1 MASPQIGQGGEY
13 NPIESQSMSEA
24 LQTRPIPPE
33 LAGLRLDQ
41 ALARMF
47 PEYSRSRLKEW
58 LLAGA
63 ITLDGGAKR
72 PRDAVA
78 GGEIVVLRPQADIS
92 VRAKPEPITLDVVFE
107 DDALLVINKPA
118 GLVVHPGAG
127 NPAGTLMNGLLHHA
141 PALELVP
148 RAGIIHRIDKD
159 TSGLLLVA
167 KTVPAHTALVRLLAD
182 RDIARHYV
190 AVCKGVLTGGGTI
203 NEPIA
208 RHPVDRKR
216 MSVQQK
222 GKPAVT
228 HYTVIERFRAFTYV
242 SVKLESGRTHQI
254 RVHFAHRRHALV
266 GDPVYGG
273 RLALPAGATEDLIQF
288 LRQFK
293 RQALH
298 AARLAFVHPV
308 SDAALEFEVPPPDDF
323 QSLLGVLRKDAEQQ

>member
-1 MASPQIGQGGEY
+1 
-13 NPIESQSMSEA
+13 MSEA
-24 LQTRPIPPE
+24 LQTRAIPAE

-58 LLAGA
+58 LLAGS
-63 ITLDGGAKR
+63 ITLDGAPKR

-78 GGEIVVLRPQADIS
+78 GGEIVSLQPQADVG
-92 VRAKPEPITLDVVFE
+92 VRAEPEPITLHVVFE
-107 DDALLVINKPA
+107 DENLLVVNKPA

-141 PALELVP
+141 PTLEQVP
-148 RAGIIHRIDKD
+148 RAGIIHRIDKQ

-167 KTVPAHTALVRLLAD
+167 KTLQAHTSLVRLLAD
-182 RDIARHYV
+182 REISRHYL
-190 AVCKGVLTGGGTI
+190 AVCNGVLTGGGTI

-216 MSVQQK
+216 MSIRQG

-228 HYTVIERFRAFTYV
+228 HYTVIERFRAFTYI
-242 SVKLESGRTHQI
+242 SVRLETGRTHQI

-273 RLALPAGATEDLIQF
+273 RLALPKGASEELIQM
-288 LRQFK
+288 LRRFK

-298 AARLAFVHPV
+298 AARLDFVHPV
-308 SDAALEFEVPPPDDF
+308 SGERLEFEVTPPDDF
-323 QSLLGVLRKDAEQQ
+323 QELLAVMRQDAQKA

>member
-1 MASPQIGQGGEY
+1 MTSEQQIKDVPQ
-13 NPIESQSMSEA
+13 
-24 LQTRPIPPE
+24 E

-58 LLAGA
+58 LLAGN
-63 ITLDGGAKR
+63 ITIDGGNRR

-78 GGEIVVLRPQADIS
+78 GGETVALTAEPEAQVFAE
-92 VRAKPEPITLDVVFE
+92 PEPMTLDVVFE
-107 DDALLVINKPA
+107 DEHLLVINKPA

-127 NPAGTLMNGLLHHA
+127 NAAGTLMNGLLHHA
-141 PALELVP
+141 PVLESLP
-148 RAGIIHRIDKD
+148 RAGIVHRIDKD

-167 KTVPAHTALVRLLAD
+167 KSLPAHTALVRLLAD
-182 RDIARHYV
+182 REIARHYL
-190 AVCKGVLTGGGTI
+190 AVCNGVLTGGGTI
-203 NEPIA
+203 REPIG

-216 MSVQQK
+216 MSVQQD

-242 SVKLESGRTHQI
+242 SVKLETGRTHQI
-254 RVHFAHRRHALV
+254 RVHFAWRRHALV

-273 RLALPAGATEDLIQF
+273 RLALPPGASDDLIDA
-288 LRQFK
+288 LRRFK

-298 AARLAFVHPV
+298 ATRLALTHPITGE
-308 SDAALEFEVPPPDDF
+308 ALAFEVPPPRDF
-323 QSLLGVLRKDAEQQ
+323 LELLDILRADAASAANG